1 MSRYRTMKKIALPM
15 ADYDLCDHFEEFQYF
30 LIVDFE
36 NPVCIRENM
45 RFPPDSEIEKI
56 PEWLI
61 DNGVTD
67 IIARGIEYDII
78 KKLNHKKIHVFVGV
92 KKKNPEDL
100 IKDYLNKMLET
111 DEQMCY

>member
-1 MSRYRTMKKIALPM
+1 MKKIAIPM
-15 ADYDLCDHFEEFQYF
+15 VDCDLCDHFEEFQYF
-30 LIVDFE
+30 LIYDFE

-45 RFPPDSEIEKI
+45 EFPPSTEVEKL
-56 PEWLI
+56 PGWFI

-67 IIARGIEYDII
+67 IIARGIEIENI

-100 IKDYLNKMLET
+100 IRDYLDKILET
-111 DEQMCY
+111 DEKMCY